1 MDSKMRRTGSLGI
14 PIYST
19 KPNVIVGITLDS
31 YYLRHKKNDKMC
43 RAIIIDNYLVFEAK
57 DGIVYTSLF
66 DNTTIEK

>member
-1 MDSKMRRTGSLGI
+1 MNSTMRRTGSIGI

-19 KPNVIVGITLDS
+19 KPNVIVGLAMDS
-31 YYLRHKKNDKMC
+31 YYLRHKKNDKLC

-66 DNTTIEK
+66 DESTLEK